1 MGFDSKNM
9 NYIFN
14 IEYFKDIESEL
25 LKDSVSEEVNKKI
38 MENNRELENFSFAGS
53 DMPVAGLEKASY
65 ESGFS
70 YHSFRLYTQYPGL
83 LMGLGYPHETKLD
96 GAVKCGFM
104 FDYVTGMPYISGS
117 TLKGML
123 RSLFA
128 VDAVECELAQEYETY
143 IRGLLNREDRFNL
156 RGLRDNIFE
165 NNDIF
170 LGAYPDV
177 EGNTGGI
184 LKMDYI
190 TPHKKF
196 KDPNPISIIKVK
208 PNVPFIFRFLLTD
221 YVIDGEN
228 AVSAEDKLD
237 LFKKMILDMGIGA
250 KTNVGFGRFSKQKTA
265 ENSAV
270 IMESKKGR

>member
-25 LKDSVSEEVNKKI
+25 LKDSVSEEINKKI
-38 MENNRELENFSFAGS
+38 MERNRDIERFSFSESDISFAELES
-53 DMPVAGLEKASY
+53 ASY
-65 ESGFS
+65 VSGFS
-70 YHSFRLYTQYPGL
+70 YYNFRLYTQYPGL
-83 LMGLGYPHETKLD
+83 LIGIGYPHETKLD

-104 FDYVTGMPYISGS
+104 FDYVTGVPYIPGS
-117 TLKGML
+117 SLKGML
-123 RSLFA
+123 RSPFS
-128 VDAVECELAQEYETY
+128 VDSKKSEIAQEYETY
-143 IRGLLNREDRFNL
+143 LRGLLNRENCL
-156 RGLRDNIFE
+156 SLQGLADNIFE

-177 EGNTGGI
+177 EGYAGGI

-196 KDPNPISIIKVK
+196 KDPNPIGIIKIK
-208 PNVPFIFRFLLTD
+208 PNVPFVFSFLLTD
-221 YVIDGEN
+221 YVIDREI
-228 AVSAEDKLD
+228 VMSAEDKLD
-237 LFKKMILDMGIGA
+237 LFKKIILDMGIGA

-265 ENSAV
+265 ENSIV
-270 IMESKKGR
+270 RMD